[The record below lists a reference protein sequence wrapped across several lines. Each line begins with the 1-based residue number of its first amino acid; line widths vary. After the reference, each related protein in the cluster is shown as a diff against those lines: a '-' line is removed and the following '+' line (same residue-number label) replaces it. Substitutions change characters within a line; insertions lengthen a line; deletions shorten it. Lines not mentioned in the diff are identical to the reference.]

1 VGVRAPHVYCKK
13 FKTFS
18 ALTLCDCAVW
28 EFLTDCEQKWR
39 EKTSNEMFIGQ
50 IKYLEA
56 GRCSH
61 LKYLEAGRCQIKY
74 LEAGLSQIK
83 YLEAGRCQIKYLEA
97 GLSQIKYLEAGRC
110 QIKYLEAGR
119 CSHLKYLEAGL
130 SQIKYLEAGLS
141 LNTYYYVLTMNA
153 YKSRIYL
160 CILSSFMDG
169 HVQYYDSILTKKEG
183 KGHK

>member
-1 VGVRAPHVYCKK
+1 
-13 FKTFS
+13 
-18 ALTLCDCAVW
+18 
-28 EFLTDCEQKWR
+28 
-39 EKTSNEMFIGQ
+39 MFIGQ

-61 LKYLEAGRCQIKY
+61 LKYLEAGRCQI
-74 LEAGLSQIK
+74 
-83 YLEAGRCQIKYLEA
+83 
-97 GLSQIKYLEAGRC
+97 
-110 QIKYLEAGR
+110 
-119 CSHLKYLEAGL
+119 KYLEAGL

>member
-1 VGVRAPHVYCKK
+1 
-13 FKTFS
+13 
-18 ALTLCDCAVW
+18 
-28 EFLTDCEQKWR
+28 
-39 EKTSNEMFIGQ
+39 MFIGQ

-83 YLEAGRCQIKYLEA
+83 YLEAGRC
-97 GLSQIKYLEAGRC
+97 
-110 QIKYLEAGR
+110 
-119 CSHLKYLEAGL
+119 SHLKYLEAGL

-153 YKSRIYL
+153 YKFLFVFICVFCLHLWMDMYSIM
-160 CILSSFMDG
+160 ILF
-169 HVQYYDSILTKKEG
+169 
-183 KGHK
+183 

>member
-1 VGVRAPHVYCKK
+1 
-13 FKTFS
+13 
-18 ALTLCDCAVW
+18 
-28 EFLTDCEQKWR
+28 
-39 EKTSNEMFIGQ
+39 MFIGQ

-61 LKYLEAGRCQIKY
+61 L
-74 LEAGLSQIK
+74 
-83 YLEAGRCQIKYLEA
+83 
-97 GLSQIKYLEAGRC
+97 KYLEAGRC

>member
-61 LKYLEAGRCQIKY
+61 L
-74 LEAGLSQIK
+74 K